1 MNRNVFLT
9 AEQIHKR
16 LKGILVEVESF
27 VNSPSSVGALEGHFI
42 GAMHLIGKVFGTSSD
57 YYESLEEW
65 KKEVWNYSFDI
76 SSDLLR
82 TILVHALQDFEAGLM
97 AELDTRITGEVIS
110 DLLQLA
116 KIALRDSRKDVA
128 AVLVAA
134 ALEDSLKRCARLN
147 GLEISE
153 KTPLTQVIK
162 ALKSEGVRVGGQ
174 KGVANTLPGFRN
186 AALHA
191 NWAEIAETDVASVI
205 GFVEQFL
212 VRNF

>member
-1 MNRNVFLT
+1 M
-9 AEQIHKR
+9 
-16 LKGILVEVESF
+16 
-27 VNSPSSVGALEGHFI
+27 
-42 GAMHLIGKVFGTSSD
+42 
-57 YYESLEEW
+57 
-65 KKEVWNYSFDI
+65 
-76 SSDLLR
+76 
-82 TILVHALQDFEAGLM
+82 HALQDFEAGLM

-174 KGVANTLPGFRN
+174 RA
-186 AALHA
+186 
-191 NWAEIAETDVASVI
+191 
-205 GFVEQFL
+205 
-212 VRNF
+212 